1 MGTKMKGVLP
11 SNEPIVYEKDLGTI
25 LARSVLEQVN
35 GKRSR
40 LIVEKETD
48 TNEYE
53 RNGKKEKER
62 KENLPI
68 CDRIA

>member
-1 MGTKMKGVLP
+1 MSRLFTKKI
-11 SNEPIVYEKDLGTI
+11 E
-25 LARSVLEQVN
+25 ARSVLEQVN
-35 GKRSR
+35 GERSR

-53 RNGKKEKER
+53 RNGKNVKER

-68 CDRIA
+68 CYVIA

>member
-1 MGTKMKGVLP
+1 MSRLFTKKI
-11 SNEPIVYEKDLGTI
+11 E
-25 LARSVLEQVN
+25 ARSVLEQVN
-35 GKRSR
+35 GERSR

-53 RNGKKEKER
+53 HNGKNDKER

-68 CDRIA
+68 CYVIA